1 MPDSTQRV
9 SSTPTTEGTWARRRR
24 APRSTRLSPTTT
36 TSPVR
41 LTFHTRTRAGAPYD
55 GDYQFVF
62 AVGDGRITEIWKQP
76 DTLYQEQ
83 MGVFRRA

>member
-1 MPDSTQRV
+1 VGAQETR
-9 SSTPTTEGTWARRRR
+9 TEIHTVVADDDHV
-24 APRSTRLSPTTT
+24 A
-36 TSPVR
+36 VR